1 MKKILYVIVLLLF
14 IALFGCNKN
23 NNNELTVIGTDG
35 STGST
40 QNAPKK
46 NNVNISTLET
56 MDYAG
61 YQKILQ
67 DNKGKVVLLNF
78 FGSWCAPCK
87 AETPDFIEVYEKY
100 KDKNFVIIGL
110 AVDNNVDD
118 AVKFVNNFGVTYPVY
133 QASED
138 LIKYFRVGPI
148 PTSLLFDKNGKYLD
162 QFIGYMDK
170 SIAIQIAELGGK

>member
-40 QNAPKK
+40 EKTVK
-46 NNVNISTLET
+46 NNVNIKTLET
-56 MDYAG
+56 IDYAG

-110 AVDNNVDD
+110 AVDNNVAD